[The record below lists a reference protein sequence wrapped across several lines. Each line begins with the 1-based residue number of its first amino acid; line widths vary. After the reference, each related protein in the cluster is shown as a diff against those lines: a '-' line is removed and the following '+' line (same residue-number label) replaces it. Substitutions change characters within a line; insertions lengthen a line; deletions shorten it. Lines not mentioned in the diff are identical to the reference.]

1 MVKFLSLPPREETMA
16 PPLKIID
23 QIDAACRALTA
34 FRHRDLIILFYPDG
48 GARVL
53 EWDIRDAYSELRTVA
68 TQEAPIP
75 KLDLLIHTNGGDPVA
90 AYRIAQT
97 VRSLCKRLDVLV
109 PEKAYS
115 AGTLMSF
122 AGDLIRLGDFA
133 GLSPIDIT
141 VYANKPQSEDV
152 QLAAIDSFLEFANR
166 ARRKIEN
173 TLMETG
179 REGATS
185 CVDSDLLVQMVKEV
199 GALTVGRY
207 YRERTVTGQYAEIL
221 LDRYMFKGVSDGLDR
236 RNAVIKH
243 FLFLAPAH
251 EFHLD
256 FGLCSAWHLN
266 VEQMPTAESDLS
278 KKVVNLLKIA
288 TNLGIICQRLNH
300 DVRMPFIRL
309 YKYAPSKKKG
319 GQRASK
325 KQELRTR
332 NTAST
337 PGNV

>member
-1 MVKFLSLPPREETMA
+1 MPSQ
-16 PPLKIID
+16 PLQIITE
-23 QIDAACRALTA
+23 IDNACHAVA
-34 FRHRDLIILFYPDG
+34 RHRKRDILILYYPSE
-48 GARVL
+48 ARVM
-53 EWDIRDAYSELRTVA
+53 EWDIRDTYSELRKVA
-68 TQEAPIP
+68 TRENPIVD
-75 KLDLLIHTNGGDPVA
+75 LDLLIHTNGGDPVA

-97 VRSLCKRLDVLV
+97 VRGLCKKLDVLV

-122 AGDLIRLGDFA
+122 AGDVIRLGDYA

-141 VYANKPQSEDV
+141 VYSNKPQSEDV
-152 QLAAIDSFLEFANR
+152 QLAAIDSFLGFANR
-166 ARRKIEN
+166 ARKQIEHM
-173 TLMETG
+173 LMEIG
-179 REGATS
+179 RDGASS

-236 RNAVIKH
+236 RNGVIKH

-256 FGLCSAWHLN
+256 YGLCSAWHLD
-266 VEQMPTAESDLS
+266 VEQMSTTESDLT
-278 KKVVNLLKIA
+278 KKVVNLLRIA
-288 TNLGIICQRLNH
+288 TNKGIICQRLNH

-309 YKYAPSKKKG
+309 YQHGTARKTG
-319 GQRASK
+319 GQRAIK
-325 KQELRTR
+325 KQKHRT
-332 NTAST
+332 
-337 PGNV
+337 GNA